1 MTRKMAFAALATVA
15 AFLALSALAR
25 AAEESPAPAAFEEFR

>member
-1 MTRKMAFAALATVA
+1 MSRKMALAALATVA

-25 AAEESPAPAAFEEFR
+25 AGHDGAAPAAILGFL